1 MINLTLITSIAKSA
15 VVGAIATKLI
25 DIVISTK
32 VNNKIE
38 ENKWIRNTKLELFS
52 KLTEDIL
59 LIGKENIDGQIKE
72 INKTSS
78 KIALL
83 LNDKKITY
91 KIETYINTLI
101 KLKSTKNIEHSIDY
115 VNNEMINYLQK
126 SIKLYN

>member
-1 MINLTLITSIAKSA
+1 MINLTLITSIARSA

-59 LIGKENIDGQIKE
+59 LIGKENIDGQIRE